1 MDVWCCCLL
10 FCVSRPP
17 ARGLLLWIPGAGEAG
32 LRRAV
37 CAKIPFAMITIYS
50 PLERVNRS
58 TTRVESREAP
68 PQHIQ
73 SSYRSPRSLAAISQ
87 PHCESDR
94 VRRVV
99 HPHYEAVG

>member
-37 CAKIPFAMITIYS
+37 CAKIPFAMITIDS
-50 PLERVNRS
+50 PLERVNYPDRITGGS
-58 TTRVESREAP
+58 TRWVQTRTLVRDR
-68 PQHIQ
+68 QIRQ
-73 SSYRSPRSLAAISQ
+73 YRHHVAMRTPCTPAER
-87 PHCESDR
+87 
-94 VRRVV
+94 
-99 HPHYEAVG
+99 